1 MSEMNNHNS
10 NKGSNNGQL
19 ELMHATQRDFNEALT
34 PRERLMQLANLASAV
49 SQTELG
55 IGYHEGKD
63 GRPELVFSHPTGE
76 GVVTVPTKISKAEF
90 DRILD
95 KVLPL
100 EETKL
105 MLSALAQA
113 YEQKT
118 PIMLEGGTALGKTFV
133 VNTFAKL
140 LYGEKSVI
148 PDFYCSGQTDVSE
161 LMGKY
166 IPAGLKPDQIA
177 RVESLLKSEA
187 GAALKDDLM
196 KETGGSYEYK
206 ELFTRACAAAGVP
219 VNESTFE
226 FQLGVLPKAM
236 TAGHDAQGR
245 LHYTGDG
252 PGVMLHI
259 QEVGMAAPSVVNALL
274 KARGDQGRLAESI
287 QVWEDGGRL
296 IKGGPGFFMV
306 YSTNPAG
313 KGYQERFE
321 VDKALARSLVWV
333 NLPERLSDESM
344 RKACSMIFSCHK
356 LPPQKNTVIDIS
368 KNEELGQV
376 LGGVM
381 AKFHKVY
388 SEMLEQGE
396 TGRKQ
401 KVPPTLDSLWR
412 VAELVQENQ
421 VPTKDFKSIDMVETI
436 KKAVQSIYIN
446 CLQDKKLPFEQRGL
460 GSADKTIGDKLMDSL
475 GEILS
480 NSATAQIDFRGRRTT
495 PAEAIKTLATEAM
508 SAGAAKPEVKQVE
521 SMRSGV
527 KREGGMEA
535 VISTLEIMRSTM
547 SRAGWESLY
556 KNLIGPLS
564 KEEKEIVRQ
573 RFHN

>member
-1 MSEMNNHNS
+1 MSEINNTTSNS
-10 NKGSNNGQL
+10 GQL
-19 ELMHATQRDFNEALT
+19 VQSQLSPRDFDSSLT
-34 PRERLMQLANLASAV
+34 PRERLMQLANLSSV
-49 SQTELG
+49 VDQTELG
-55 IGYHEGKD
+55 IGYYEGKD
-63 GRPELVFSHPTGE
+63 GKSELVFSHSSGE
-76 GVVTVPTKISKAEF
+76 GVVAVPTRISKAEF

-95 KVLPL
+95 KVLPM
-100 EETKL
+100 EETKH

-140 LYGEKSVI
+140 LYGEKSAI

-177 RVESLLKSEA
+177 RVESFLKSDA
-187 GAALKDDLM
+187 GAALKADLRE
-196 KETGGSYEYK
+196 ETGGPYEYK
-206 ELFTRACAAAGVP
+206 ELFTRACAAVGLP
-219 VNESTFE
+219 VNESAFE

-321 VDKALARSLVWV
+321 VDKALARALVWV

-344 RKACSMIFSCHK
+344 RKACSMIFSCKK
-356 LPPQKNTVIDIS
+356 LPPQKNTVIDLS
-368 KNEELGQV
+368 QNEELGQV

-388 SEMLEQGE
+388 SEMLEKGE
-396 TGRKQ
+396 GGRKQ

-421 VPTKDFKSIDMVETI
+421 VPTKDFKSIDMVETL
-436 KKAVQSIYIN
+436 KKSVQSIYIN

-460 GSADKTIGDKLMDSL
+460 GSADKTMGDKLMDSL
-475 GEILS
+475 GEILT
-480 NSATAQIDFRGRRTT
+480 NTTTAQIDFRGRRTT
-495 PAEAIKTLATEAM
+495 PAEAIKTLTTEAM
-508 SAGAAKPEVKQVE
+508 SAGAAKPEVKKVE

-527 KREGGMEA
+527 KREGGVER

-547 SRAGWESLY
+547 PKKGWDSLY
-556 KNLIGPLS
+556 ENLTEPLS
-564 KEEKEIVRQ
+564 KDEKEIVRK
-573 RFHN
+573 RFYN